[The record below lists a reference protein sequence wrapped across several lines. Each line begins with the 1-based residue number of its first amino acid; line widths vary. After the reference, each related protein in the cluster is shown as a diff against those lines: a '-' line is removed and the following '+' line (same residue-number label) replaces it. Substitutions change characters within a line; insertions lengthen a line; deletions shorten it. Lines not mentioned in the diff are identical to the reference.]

1 MSAKSTERQEMVQ
14 RLRMEFP
21 AALQLVLAF
30 DDCKIG
36 VRTNSPELTDALREY
51 FSDFLSDLPS
61 WDMLITAHE
70 AKPPELPHAFTAK
83 EPDPGKNKIKEEFVD
98 FVDGRVV
105 RKRLTGMV
113 FVFGGEDSLAIGPCL
128 ANANQVINFINNR
141 FISWKLRQ
149 GCLLGHAAGIGLHG
163 CGLALAGF
171 SGMGKSTLALH
182 LMSRGTNFISN
193 DRVLLRED
201 PAGLFMYGVAK
212 LPRINPGTALNNPD
226 LAGVI
231 PPQDRKRF
239 VGLAPEA
246 LWSLEHK
253 YDVFLDHCF
262 GPGRFTLAA
271 SMAGLVILNWQR
283 SQAPTVA
290 REVDIRQRR
299 DLLPAFMKS
308 AGLFF
313 LPEHGEEI
321 DHSEEAYLERLV
333 KTRVYEISG
342 GIDFD
347 RACDACL
354 GILAECRGH

>member
-1 MSAKSTERQEMVQ
+1 MKGNATERHEMVQ

-21 AALQLVLAF
+21 PVHQLVLAF
-30 DDCKIG
+30 DDCRIG
-36 VRTNSPELTDALREY
+36 VQTNSIALIDTLREY
-51 FSDFLSDLPS
+51 FSDFLSDTPA
-61 WDMLITAHE
+61 WDMLLTAHE

-98 FVDGRVV
+98 LADGRVV

-113 FVFGGEDSLAIGPCL
+113 FVFGGDDSLAIGPCL
-128 ANANQVINFINNR
+128 DNANQVINFINNR

-182 LMSRGTNFISN
+182 LMSRGTDFISN
-193 DRVLLRED
+193 DRVLLKED
-201 PAGLFMYGVAK
+201 GVGLFLYGVAK

-231 PPQDRKRF
+231 PPQDRERF
-239 VGLAPEA
+239 AGLAQEA

-283 SQAPTVA
+283 GQAATVA

-321 DHSEEAYLERLV
+321 DHSEEAYLERLA

-354 GILAECRGH
+354 KILAECRGR